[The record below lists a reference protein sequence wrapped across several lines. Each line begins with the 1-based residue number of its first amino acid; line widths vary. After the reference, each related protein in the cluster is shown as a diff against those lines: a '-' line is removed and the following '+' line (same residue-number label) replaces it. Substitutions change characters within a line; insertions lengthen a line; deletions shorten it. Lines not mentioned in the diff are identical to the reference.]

1 MHAEKYI
8 FTCSKYICLIFA
20 FFAIQNAWSQ
30 NSSNESEILGTVI
43 PKGFDSSVSI
53 QYQCNHHGATNNR
66 SCSVV
71 LYEFKDNGSGKYKH
85 DSLSINLQKE
95 YKIMDTD
102 DTNCVSAIYKDVEII
117 VVAKLRKDKNKF
129 IAYDF
134 VKAWVIDPKTM
145 KFKSIEKNT
154 VSCSIIEDRN

>member
-1 MHAEKYI
+1 
-8 FTCSKYICLIFA
+8 
-20 FFAIQNAWSQ
+20 
-30 NSSNESEILGTVI
+30 
-43 PKGFDSSVSI
+43 
-53 QYQCNHHGATNNR
+53 
-66 SCSVV
+66 VV
-71 LYEFKDNGSGKYKH
+71 LYEFKDNGGGKYKH